1 MYAAAI
7 EASSTHTSVTV
18 TSPIT
23 TTANA
28 QPLRKELPIFRQAAS
43 RSNIS
48 RSSTAT
54 NCQECA
60 FFDVGATSAAFS
72 NSCTSSGAI
81 GSAVNFRELRRRIIN
96 SLKLSIVL
104 SINWCSYS
112 RIQPTS
118 PIPRVYPANL
128 RQYTVRTRP
137 NFAGG
142 RSRPSIKGRKG
153 SGGWGQSP
161 RLLLILTRR
170 GKLSPDTLFISRFSL
185 SRRSSPP
192 ASATSSRGVHPP
204 RRHRSRNRRSP
215 APTRPCGRLRR
226 HPSP

>member
-1 MYAAAI
+1 MYAAAT

-18 TSPIT
+18 TSPMT

-43 RSNIS
+43 RSSIS

-54 NCQECA
+54 NCHECA

-72 NSCTSSGAI
+72 NSCTWSGAI

-112 RIQPTS
+112 RIQSTS
-118 PIPRVYPANL
+118 PIPRVYPVKL
-128 RQYTVRTRP
+128 RQIHRAYPANFAKYTVCTRS

-142 RSRPSIKGRKG
+142 RSRLD
-153 SGGWGQSP
+153 
-161 RLLLILTRR
+161 LLLLPFLPSREEKGVGQALAGYPFYFSFFAFPTIISSSFGDIFTRC
-170 GKLSPDTLFISRFSL
+170 T
-185 SRRSSPP
+185 P
-192 ASATSSRGVHPP
+192 ASSV
-204 RRHRSRNRRSP
+204 
-215 APTRPCGRLRR
+215 
-226 HPSP
+226 